1 VSLSTYYY
9 SSTTPS
15 PNYSGF
21 PVSHYIGEQWGHLYL
36 DFQSVFSPLYCIIL
50 NTTTTTATMVKL
62 TEVEDEHFSTD
73 KPIPSKN
80 DVLLA
85 SEDDDDEFTDTGEWR
100 LSVGWLYTLGTLWDS
115 SRISLDWTGLD
126 QPVWRSNRNINR
138 QSYHIISYHI
148 TPSFKGIQ
156 RLTTHDFWH

>member
-1 VSLSTYYY
+1 
-9 SSTTPS
+9 
-15 PNYSGF
+15 
-21 PVSHYIGEQWGHLYL
+21 
-36 DFQSVFSPLYCIIL
+36 
-50 NTTTTTATMVKL
+50 MVKL

-126 QPVWRSNRNINR
+126 WTNLSGDRIGISIVN
-138 QSYHIISYHI
+138 HIISYHI